1 MNQDFVE
8 MLAALSEAGADFLIV
23 GAHAIAAY
31 AEPRATG
38 DLDIWVR
45 PSPENAARVWAAL
58 VAFGAPL
65 GEITEADLSTR
76 DVVFQIGI
84 VPNRIDILTSIEAVD
99 FEEAWVNRTPLRL
112 MGVDVHLIGRVE
124 LIHNK
129 RALGRAR
136 DLADV
141 EALEERD

>member
-8 MLAALSEAGADFLIV
+8 MLAALSEAGAEFLIV
-23 GAHAIAAY
+23 GAHAMAAY
-31 AEPRATG
+31 AQPRATG

-45 PSPENAARVWAAL
+45 PSPENASRVWAAL
-58 VAFGAPL
+58 TAFGAPL
-65 GEITEADLSTR
+65 GEITQEDLSTE

-99 FEEAWVNRTPLRL
+99 FERAWRNRTSLRL
-112 MGVDVHLIGRVE
+112 MGVDAHLIGRAE
-124 LIHNK
+124 LIQNK

-141 EALEERD
+141 EALEEG